1 MCACCLLLLAWL
13 PFLRASQN
21 ETDLQ
26 AIESARHVLQERPDS
41 ESSTFS
47 LASLYLKVGRN
58 QDAIQLLQSYLQSQP
73 MSAKALRLL
82 ATAYLRKEDYAAA
95 KETAEKA
102 LKAGTRDSTAVELL
116 AMSELGLQESD
127 AAERHFL
134 EALKLNSKSIEAN
147 YQLGLLYT
155 KQHKAL
161 NEAVR
166 LLQTARRIQPDLTG
180 IDTALGAALLGAGNV
195 SQAVDA
201 LEIATKTAANK
212 PESYY
217 LLATAYRRL
226 NQPEKADAA
235 LASFNAL
242 KKADADRRARE
253 MRGKADYEEG
263 VNLLSNSDQLELAYT
278 ALSKALEELPDFDAA
293 YYRIAQV
300 SYLKGDLPEALT
312 SIRRAIKLN
321 PFEPEYYFVLARC
334 LQDNDSKAALEAI
347 DNAINLRP
355 GVQDFEDL
363 SRELKSKLTAKP
375 PA

>member
-1 MCACCLLLLAWL
+1 MRACCLLFLAWPRLLA
-13 PFLRASQN
+13 ASQN
-21 ETDLQ
+21 ETELQ
-26 AIESARHVLQERPDS
+26 AIESARHLLQERPDS
-41 ESSTFS
+41 ESNTFL

-58 QDAIQLLQSYLQSQP
+58 QDAIQLLQGYLQSKP
-73 MSAKALRLL
+73 MTAKALRLL

-95 KETAEKA
+95 KDTAEKA

-116 AMSELGLQESD
+116 AMSELGVQESD

-155 KQHKAL
+155 KQHKDLPA
-161 NEAVR
+161 AVR
-166 LLQTARRIQPDLTG
+166 LLQTARSIQPNLAG
-180 IDTALGAALLGAGNV
+180 IDTALGAALLGVGKV

-201 LEIATKTAANK
+201 LEIATKTAANE

-263 VNLLSNSDQLELAYT
+263 VNLLSNSNQLDQAYT
-278 ALSKALEELPDFDAA
+278 AFSKALDELPDFDPA
-293 YYRIAQV
+293 YYRMAQV
-300 SYLKGDLPEALT
+300 SYLKGDLPQALT
-312 SIRRAIKLN
+312 SIRHAIKLN

>member
-1 MCACCLLLLAWL
+1 MRACCLLFLAWFPLLA
-13 PFLRASQN
+13 ASQK
-21 ETDLQ
+21 ESELQ
-26 AIESARHVLQERPDS
+26 AIESARHLLQERPDS
-41 ESSTFS
+41 ENNIFL

-58 QDAIQLLQSYLQSQP
+58 QDAIQLLQGYLQEKPTSP
-73 MSAKALRLL
+73 KALRLL
-82 ATAYLRKEDYAAA
+82 ATAYIRKEDYAAA
-95 KETAEKA
+95 KDTAEKA
-102 LKAGTRDSTAVELL
+102 LKASSSDSTTVELL

-127 AAERHFL
+127 DAERHLL
-134 EALKLNSKSIEAN
+134 EALKLNAKSIEAN

-155 KQHKAL
+155 KQHKDMV
-161 NEAVR
+161 EAVR
-166 LLQTARRIQPDLTG
+166 LLQTARSLQPNLSG
-180 IDTALGAALLGAGNV
+180 IDTALGAALLGAGKV

-201 LEIATKTAANK
+201 LETATKTAKNE

-242 KKADADRRARE
+242 KKSEADRRARE

-263 VNLLSNSDQLELAYT
+263 VNLLSNSDQLDLAHA
-278 ALSKALEELPDFDAA
+278 ALSKALEELPDFDPA
-293 YYRIAQV
+293 YYRMAQV
-300 SYLKGDLPEALT
+300 SYLKGDLPQALT
-312 SIRRAIKLN
+312 SIRHAIKLN

-347 DNAINLRP
+347 DNAVSLRP
-355 GVQDFEDL
+355 GVQDFEEL
-363 SRELKSKLTAKP
+363 SRELKLKLTAKP